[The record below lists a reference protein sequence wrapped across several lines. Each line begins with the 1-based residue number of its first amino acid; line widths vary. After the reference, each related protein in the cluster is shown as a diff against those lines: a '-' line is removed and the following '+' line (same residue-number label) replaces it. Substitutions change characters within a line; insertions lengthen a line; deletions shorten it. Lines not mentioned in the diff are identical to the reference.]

1 MELVLAT
8 NNANKLAEIQAQLSL
23 TSIKVLSAHDA
34 GVPDDFDVEET
45 GTTFAENAELKA
57 RAFSKLTGLPS
68 IADDSGLM
76 VSALGGEPGVHSKR
90 WVPGTDHDRNQY
102 LLQKVQD
109 KSDRS
114 AQFITVLALFFPD
127 TEKIL
132 FFEGTVSG
140 SIATEELGSEGFGY
154 DPIFIP
160 EGYDKT
166 FAQLGIE
173 TKNTLSHRA
182 RAVQKLKTFLEGW
195 QEGSHVDDVSTTQ
208 GSS

>member
-8 NNANKLAEIQAQLSL
+8 NNANKLAEIQATLAL
-23 TSIKVLSAHDA
+23 TSISVISAHDA

-45 GTTFAENAELKA
+45 GQTFSQNAELKA
-57 RAFSKLTGLPS
+57 RAFSKLTGLPAV
-68 IADDSGLM
+68 ADDSGLK
-76 VSALGGEPGVHSKR
+76 VVALGGEPGVHSKR
-90 WVPGTDHDRNQY
+90 WIPGSDQDRNLH
-102 LLQKVQD
+102 LLQKLEGTP
-109 KSDRS
+109 DRS
-114 AQFITVLALFFPD
+114 AEFVTVLALFFPD
-127 TEKIL
+127 TEKII
-132 FFEGTVSG
+132 FFEGSVTG
-140 SIATEELGSEGFGY
+140 TIALEERGTEGFGY